1 MSMFF
6 ATAVTLQQNVKSA
19 QPYPSEEGLT
29 LALWLQHGLAGAFE
43 PKLTVLPSPG
53 HPKQKP
59 LLQLTPKQPFL
70 VNSIS
75 HAGLCVAN
83 LAETRSSARDAT
95 LKPLP
100 WFAPR
105 LAGCHDR
112 RDRPSSPAKQEIP
125 STANWSHYYWPGC
138 IICVHSVNWSQ
149 LFVSS
154 FLFVTKVRS
163 DEGVEIFGFNQSAI

>member
-1 MSMFF
+1 MSVGCICIRPMSVTAFFGLPGPGMSMFF

-112 RDRPSSPAKQEIP
+112 RDRPSSPEPQNNPLKINGHNINNLVAL
-125 STANWSHYYWPGC
+125 
-138 IICVHSVNWSQ
+138 CVTNGYNGHS
-149 LFVSS
+149 FC
-154 FLFVTKVRS
+154 
-163 DEGVEIFGFNQSAI
+163 